1 MGKRKAETQ
10 KVQRKGKKPKFTA
23 DEVIE
28 LPEEER
34 TLEHW
39 KSLPK
44 QTLVLT
50 AGSLSLVQRG
60 SAEEL
65 AEHIFNH
72 YSQGGTSAWPKWSNS
87 RHI

>member
-23 DEVIE
+23 DEVME

-44 QTLVLT
+44 QTLVLS
-50 AGSLSLVQRG
+50 AGS
-60 SAEEL
+60 
-65 AEHIFNH
+65 
-72 YSQGGTSAWPKWSNS
+72 
-87 RHI
+87 